1 MGWQQNPVVRVFINP
16 FFQVWLNLG
25 AGIIAIILTI
35 LAPMLHLLSSVEYVS
50 WLSQLALIYGAL
62 GGISASLVYLNA
74 RTGETMNKAD
84 WKRIDERFERIE
96 QLIKDSR

>member
-1 MGWQQNPVVRVFINP
+1 MGWRENPVVRVFINP
-16 FFQVWLNLG
+16 YFQVWLNLG
-25 AGIIAIILTI
+25 AGIAAIILTI
-35 LAPMLHLLSSVEYVS
+35 LAPIMGLLSSVEYVS

-62 GGISASLVYLNA
+62 GGISASLVYLSA
-74 RTGETMNKAD
+74 ETGETMNKAD